1 MKYLTKVITGS
12 RLHGLNTEKSDFDYR
27 GIFVEDLINFLS
39 PFKKILTTSWME
51 GDSKFDADDT
61 AYELSHFCQM
71 ASHGNPSALEILWSN
86 QIIEDTKEMQ
96 ELRDNR
102 HKFLNSKAIFEAH
115 KGYAHNQYTKMSLFN
130 PDERTPK
137 FAVAYVRVL
146 QQGIELLKTGEF
158 SPQVIRNRD
167 FLFEVK
173 NNFNPDKHRPILSE
187 LFAQLE
193 VEIARAYHENH
204 DKFEVDKE
212 WIEQF
217 ILKTY
222 AKDYNFE
229 RATS

>member
-27 GIFVEDLINFLS
+27 GIFVEDLIKFLS
-39 PFKKILTTSWME
+39 PFQKVSSTSWIE
-51 GDSKFDADDT
+51 GDKESDEDNT

-86 QIIEDTKEMQ
+86 KIIEDTEEMK

-102 HKFLNSKAIFEAH
+102 HKFLDSRAIFEAH
-115 KGYAHNQYTKMSLFN
+115 KGYAHNQYNKMSLFA

-158 SPQVIRNRD
+158 SPQVIRNKEL
-167 FLFEVK
+167 LFEVK
-173 NNFNPDKHRPILSE
+173 NNFKPDKHRPILSE
-187 LFAQLE
+187 LFAELE
-193 VEIARAYHENH
+193 VEIAKAYHENH
-204 DKFEVDKE
+204 DKFTVDKE

-222 AKDYNFE
+222 AKNNNFE
-229 RATS
+229 RVAS